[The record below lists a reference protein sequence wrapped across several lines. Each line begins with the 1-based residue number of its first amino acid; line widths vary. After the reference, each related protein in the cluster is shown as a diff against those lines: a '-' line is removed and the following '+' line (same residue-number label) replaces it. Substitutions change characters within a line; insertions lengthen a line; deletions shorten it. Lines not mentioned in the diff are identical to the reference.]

1 MSDFE
6 AMGFAIL
13 VMIGLPTLI
22 IGGMTYSMYGSCSID
37 DNYAVPQSFIVND
50 VPFIFEDGHIIHVI
64 IPDGFVGRISI
75 VDATRSVSLF
85 SMRSDQ
91 TILYSKDLKQ
101 KEYFVD
107 VMTGYEDKVAI
118 EVENDKVYK
127 SQIFR
132 FDRDCIRLSN
142 SEFGKYITGN
152 EKLLTKITILPVNMG
167 Y

>member
-1 MSDFE
+1 MSDFDI
-6 AMGFAIL
+6 FYSFLAIFGA
-13 VMIGLPTLI
+13 IGI
-22 IGGMTYSMYGSCSID
+22 IFVGGTHSVYSSCPID
-37 DNYAVPQSFIVND
+37 DNYMIPQSFVIND
-50 VPFIFEDGHIIHVI
+50 VPFVFEDGHIIHVT
-64 IPDGFVGRISI
+64 IPDGFIGRISI
-75 VDATRSVSLF
+75 VDVTRSVSLF

-91 TILYSKDLKQ
+91 TVLYSKDLKQ

-132 FDRDCIRLSN
+132 FDNDVIRLSN
-142 SEFGKYITGN
+142 STFVKYITG
-152 EKLLTKITILPVNMG
+152 EKLINKVTIMPVNKG